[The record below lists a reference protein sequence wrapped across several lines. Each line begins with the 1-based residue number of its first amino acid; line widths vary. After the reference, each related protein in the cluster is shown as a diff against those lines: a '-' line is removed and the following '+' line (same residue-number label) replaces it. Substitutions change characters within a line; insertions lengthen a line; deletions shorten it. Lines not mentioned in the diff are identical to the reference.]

1 MAEKLYGGGT
11 LQIIVATL
19 LKNNMVE
26 GVLAYTEGLDSADL
40 VPCFITKPEEAEKIS
55 TASYYPYSLSRLLRD
70 YGEEGKKIGLVVR
83 SCDARGAIELI
94 KRNQFK
100 REDLF
105 LIGIECYGTVK
116 SSRAGNQKEEFRI
129 TDQGAEVGGKK
140 VELSE
145 ESISPNCRRCE
156 YPVPFM
162 ADLSLKIE
170 AHATQVSACT
180 EKGEKLAKLAGI
192 DFEKGAPKTTKREKA
207 LERQKEEFEKLRK
220 MSPEQRLDYWFRQ
233 FDKCIKC
240 YGCKDACP
248 VCYCKDCYLGSNRLM
263 VKGGE
268 IPPDKMFH
276 LIRLFHIAD
285 SCLNCGQCEAACPA
299 EIPISLL
306 YHALYHDLSALFHY
320 ESGVHEDEIPPLGMI
335 TEEELTK
342 GGVDLA

>member
-1 MAEKLYGGGT
+1 MTEKKYGGGVLNT
-11 LQIIVATL
+11 LVATL

-26 GVLAYTEGLDSADL
+26 GVLAYTEGLDKADL
-40 VPCFITKPEEAEKIS
+40 IPLFITKPEEVEKIS

-70 YGEEGKKIGLVVR
+70 YGERGKKIGLVVR
-83 SCDARGAIELI
+83 SCDARGIIELT
-94 KRNQFK
+94 KRNQFN
-100 REDLF
+100 RGDLL

-116 SSRAGNQKEEFRI
+116 SSKIGDPKEEIRI
-129 TDQGAEVGGKK
+129 TDQGIEINGKK
-140 VELSE
+140 VD
-145 ESISPNCRRCE
+145 ISDENLAPNCKRCE
-156 YPVPFM
+156 YPIPFM

-170 AHATQVSACT
+170 KDSTKVFACT
-180 EKGEKLAKLAGI
+180 EKGEKLASLAGI
-192 DFEKGAPKTTKREKA
+192 LFEKGASKTLKREKA
-207 LERQKEEFEKLRK
+207 LERQKEEFEKLK
-220 MSPEQRLDYWFRQ
+220 QMTPERRLNYWFKQ

-285 SCLNCGQCEAACPA
+285 SCLNCGQCEAVCPA

-320 ESGVHEDEIPPLGMI
+320 ESGLKEDELPPLGMI

>member
-1 MAEKLYGGGT
+1 MAVKNDGSGMLAKL
-11 LQIIVATL
+11 VATL
-19 LKNNMVE
+19 LKNNIAE
-26 GVLAYTEGLDSADL
+26 GVLAHTEGLDKADL
-40 VPCFITKPEEAEKIS
+40 VPLFITKPEEAEKIS

-70 YGEEGKKIGLVVR
+70 YGEHGKKIGLVVR
-83 SCDARGAIELI
+83 SCDARGAIELV

-100 REDLF
+100 RDDLF

-116 SSRAGNQKEEFRI
+116 SSKAGDQKEEVRI
-129 TDQGAEVGGKK
+129 TDQGVEVGGKK
-140 VELSE
+140 VDIGD
-145 ESISPNCRRCE
+145 ESLSPNCKRCE

-170 AHATQVSACT
+170 RDSTKVFACT
-180 EKGEKLAKLAGI
+180 EKGERLASLAGVP
-192 DFEKGAPKTTKREKA
+192 FEKGAPKTLKREKA
-207 LERQKEEFEKLRK
+207 LEQQKEDFERLRR
-220 MSPEQRLDYWFRQ
+220 MSPQQRLDYWFKQ

-306 YHALYHDLSALFHY
+306 YHALYQDLSELFHY
-320 ESGVHEDEIPPLGMI
+320 ESGMREDELPPLGMI